1 MGKTHTQVRS
11 SGSAQA
17 ARQVSSSPKP
27 MIEARRIR
35 VERAGRLLLEVPDLA
50 IRKGETLA
58 VIGPNGAGKSTLVR
72 VLGMLEQPASGRVSF
87 DGQVVLDP
95 SPAVDL
101 VSLRRKTAVVFQEP
115 LLMDNSVFN
124 NVALGL
130 RLRGVAGQ
138 ELTERVNLW
147 LGRFGISQLADRQA
161 RTLSGGEAQRTS
173 LARAF
178 VLSPQLLLLDEPFA
192 GIDPATRSAVQADV
206 QQAILEAAT
215 TTVLVTHDRD
225 EALMFGNRVAVL
237 VGGHVA
243 QVGPPD
249 EVFSRPADAQ
259 VAEIVGVENVF
270 PGTVDS
276 SIDGVSTIK
285 TAEFEVEAVANME
298 TGQSVLVCIRPDDVT
313 LTPSPNLV
321 SSARN
326 RISGNIDAI
335 RSRGA
340 VAEVTVRVGG
350 AQLITLVTR
359 ASLMELGLAPGQPAV
374 AQFKATAVHLIPQSR

>member
-11 SGSAQA
+11 PGSVQA
-17 ARQVSSSPKP
+17 AGQVSSSPKP

-115 LLMDNSVFN
+115 LLMDNTVFN

-206 QQAILEAAT
+206 QQAIQEAAT

-270 PGTVDS
+270 PGTVDR

-298 TGQSVLVCIRPDDVT
+298 TGQAVLVCIRPDDVT

-335 RSRGA
+335 RPRGA

-359 ASLMELGLAPGQPAV
+359 ASLLELGLAPGQPAV

>member
-1 MGKTHTQVRS
+1 MGKTHTQVRP

-17 ARQVSSSPKP
+17 AGQVSSSPKP

-115 LLMDNSVFN
+115 LLMDNTVFN

-225 EALMFGNRVAVL
+225 EALLFGNRVAVL

-249 EVFSRPADAQ
+249 EVFSRPADAH

-298 TGQSVLVCIRPDDVT
+298 TGQAVLVCIRPDDVT

-335 RSRGA
+335 RPRGA

>member
-1 MGKTHTQVRS
+1 MVGGNIMGHTQSIDDRDRHGVEQGRICARYCARGDLDADGLSRQPRVDCRSTTGAPTLVMGKTHTQVRPP
-11 SGSAQA
+11 GSAQA
-17 ARQVSSSPKP
+17 AGQVSSSPKP

-72 VLGMLEQPASGRVSF
+72 VLGMLEQPTSGRVSF

-138 ELTERVNLW
+138 ELAERVNLW

-285 TAEFEVEAVANME
+285 TAEFE
-298 TGQSVLVCIRPDDVT
+298 S
-313 LTPSPNLV
+313 
-321 SSARN
+321 
-326 RISGNIDAI
+326 
-335 RSRGA
+335 
-340 VAEVTVRVGG
+340 
-350 AQLITLVTR
+350 
-359 ASLMELGLAPGQPAV
+359 
-374 AQFKATAVHLIPQSR
+374 

>member
-11 SGSAQA
+11 PGSVQA
-17 ARQVSSSPKP
+17 AGQVSSSPKP

-72 VLGMLEQPASGRVSF
+72 VLGMLEQPTSGRVSF
-87 DGQVVLDP
+87 DSQVVLDP

-115 LLMDNSVFN
+115 LLMDNTVFN

-225 EALMFGNRVAVL
+225 EALLFGNRVAVL

-270 PGTVDS
+270 PGTVDR

-298 TGQSVLVCIRPDDVT
+298 TGQAVLVCIRPDDVT

-335 RSRGA
+335 RPRGA

-359 ASLMELGLAPGQPAV
+359 ASLLELGLAPGQPAV

>member
-1 MGKTHTQVRS
+1 MGKTHTQVRP

-17 ARQVSSSPKP
+17 AGQVSSSPKP

-115 LLMDNSVFN
+115 LLMDNTVFN

-147 LGRFGISQLADRQA
+147 LGRFGISHLADRQA

-206 QQAILEAAT
+206 QRAIQEAAT

-225 EALMFGNRVAVL
+225 EALLFGNRVAVL

-249 EVFSRPADAQ
+249 EVFSRPADAH

-298 TGQSVLVCIRPDDVT
+298 TGQAVLVCIRPDDVT

-326 RISGNIDAI
+326 RIAGNIDAI
-335 RSRGA
+335 RPRGA